1 MIGAARR
8 AESASAAPAPL
19 LRRLAAL
26 SYEGLLLTAVILI
39 VGFLI
44 MPLVSPTPAAT
55 HSLQVPD
62 LPARVIAFCAVFAAG
77 ALYFA
82 WSWSGGRRTLPMKT
96 WHMAVVRADGSP
108 PHRAGALSRRVDRT
122 CECGRRLPGLEA
134 RRPWRACG
142 VAHRPQLRVGVW
154 RPRPSVSAR
163 SPCRDPRGGCVKP
176 ESRNRCSYLS
186 GRASATPTAIN
197 PIPENASASS
207 VSPNISHAATAVTA
221 GTRKK
226 SRATLAA
233 APWRSSQ

>member
-1 MIGAARR
+1 MIGAARP

-55 HSLQVPD
+55 HSLQAPD

-96 WHMAVVRADGSP
+96 WHMAVVRADSSP
-108 PHRAGALSRRVDRT
+108 LNRRTAL
-122 CECGRRLPGLEA
+122 A
-134 RRPWRACG
+134 R
-142 VAHRPQLRVGVW
+142 
-154 RPRPSVSAR
+154 
-163 SPCRDPRGGCVKP
+163 
-176 ESRNRCSYLS
+176 YLAAWI
-186 GRASATPTAIN
+186 GPASAVAAYLVLKPAGLG
-197 PIPENASASS
+197 A
-207 VSPNISHAATAVTA
+207 HAAWLIGLNFLWAFGDPGRLFLHDRLA
-221 GTRKK
+221 GTRV
-226 SRATLAA
+226 AA
-233 APWRSSQ
+233 A